1 MAAHPTSLSTHA
13 GVRRARAARGRQ
25 AGLTMIELL
34 VALVLGLLIAAASV
48 AALIVA
54 RQGFKSVDTT
64 SQLRDNARFAAA
76 LIQRV
81 AVQAGFENAAYGQIT
96 AAKEPGLEGFDNA
109 LVGNVSGWTNAPA
122 GLAHASRTSAGC
134 GATDTSC
141 LNGSDILI
149 VRYWGVSRGGAA
161 DGTMINCAGIS
172 EPEGTE
178 RAFSI
183 FHVVRSTTGEP
194 TLACTFRAPP
204 GVPAP
209 YTANTWYTVPL
220 IAGVEGF
227 QVLYGVDTR
236 DNLGATTT
244 DSVADHYLRA
254 SELATAPTASP
265 IDNWRRVRTLRIGL
279 VVRGGTPDAIDRAA
293 TAAASMPVLGDGF
306 STAADEGSALT
317 IAADG
322 RLRQRLVFTVHLRN
336 AQFAP

>member
-1 MAAHPTSLSTHA
+1 MDAIPTLPTQRRFALRSRP
-13 GVRRARAARGRQ
+13 VRSQ

-34 VALVLGLLIAAASV
+34 VALVLGLLIAAAAV

-64 SQLRDNARFAAA
+64 AQLRENARFAAT

-96 AAKEPGLEGFDNA
+96 VAKEPGLEGFDNA
-109 LVGNVSGWTNAPA
+109 VVDSLSGWTNAPV
-122 GLAHASRTSAGC
+122 GLAHASRTSATC

-149 VRYWGVSRGGAA
+149 VRYWGVSRPSGTPNA
-161 DGTMINCAGIS
+161 DGTMINCSGMP
-172 EPEGTE
+172 EPEGAE
-178 RAFSI
+178 RAYSI
-183 FHVVRSTTGEP
+183 FHVARSAAFEP
-194 TLACTFRAPP
+194 TLACTYRNPAT
-204 GVPAP
+204 GVW
-209 YTANTWYTVPL
+209 TTVPL
-220 IAGVEGF
+220 VAGVEGF

-265 IDNWRRVRTLRIGL
+265 VDNWRRVRTLRIGL
-279 VVRGGTPDAIDRAA
+279 VLRGTTPDAVDRAA
-293 TAAASMPVLGDGF
+293 TAASMPVLGAGF
-306 STAADEGSALT
+306 SNAADVGSELT
-317 IAADG
+317 VAADG
-322 RLRQRLVFTVHLRN
+322 RLRQSLVFTVHMRN

>member
-1 MAAHPTSLSTHA
+1 MAAKQIAPTLRA
-13 GVRRARAARGRQ
+13 GARHSRPMRGRQ
-25 AGLTMIELL
+25 TGLTLIELM

-64 SQLRDNARFAAA
+64 SQLRENARFAAS

-96 AAKEPGLEGFDNA
+96 TEKEPGLDGFDNA
-109 LVGNVSGWTNAPA
+109 VVPADISGWATAPA
-122 GLAHASRTSAGC
+122 GLAHASRTSGTC
-134 GATDTSC
+134 GASDTSC

-161 DGTMINCAGIS
+161 DGTMINCSGMS
-172 EPEGTE
+172 EPEGAE

-183 FHVVRSTTGEP
+183 FHVVRSAAGEP
-194 TLACTFRAPP
+194 TLACTYRNPTT
-204 GVPAP
+204 GVWA
-209 YTANTWYTVPL
+209 TVPL
-220 IAGVEGF
+220 VAGVEGF

-236 DNLGATTT
+236 DNLGVATT

-265 IDNWRRVRTLRIGL
+265 VDNWRRVRTLRIGL
-279 VVRGGTPDAIDRAA
+279 VVRGGTPDAVDRAA

-306 STAADEGSALT
+306 SNAADVGSALT